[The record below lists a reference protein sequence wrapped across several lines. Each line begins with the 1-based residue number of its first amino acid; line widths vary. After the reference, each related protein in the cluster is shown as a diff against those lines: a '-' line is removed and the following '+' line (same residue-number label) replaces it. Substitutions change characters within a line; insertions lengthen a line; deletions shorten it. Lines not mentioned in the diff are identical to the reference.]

1 MKCDCDKNY
10 KYGGSA
16 LQRNNRRF
24 ATLLREAIDELS
36 EMSSVSDPKSGS
48 GRIGGL
54 FPQAIALRNFLNQQ
68 TLRSDNLPKK
78 GTYFKSEGW
87 EKSDIEGDEY
97 LVIDQ
102 ILEYSNR
109 IQMLIIEFH
118 WIDKNENKFIE
129 SVKKLKSKF
138 EIIVSGLS

>member
-87 EKSDIEGDEY
+87 EKSDIEGDADE
-97 LVIDQ
+97 IMK
-102 ILEYSNR
+102 E
-109 IQMLIIEFH
+109 
-118 WIDKNENKFIE
+118 KF
-129 SVKKLKSKF
+129 SSSSSKKKRKSKRKKKKLKKKRKSKRKN
-138 EIIVSGLS
+138 